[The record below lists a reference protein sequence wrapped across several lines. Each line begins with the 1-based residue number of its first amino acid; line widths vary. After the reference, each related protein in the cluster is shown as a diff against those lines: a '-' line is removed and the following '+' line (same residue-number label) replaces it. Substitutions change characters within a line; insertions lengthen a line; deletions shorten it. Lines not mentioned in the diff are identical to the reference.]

1 MASLKPENL
10 AFPAAVRAVRAP
22 KEHPARA
29 VRDLALKEA
38 PTEPVALFQ
47 AREAKDRRDPLVARD
62 QAAQMQALKEALKE
76 EKDPERD
83 PERDP
88 LEEKDPEKDRLE
100 EVRVPL
106 TLQEAPTE
114 ALPQEREHQERE
126 TVVVPL
132 KPQTMV
138 VLRTL
143 EVTCPTNTIMVMA
156 AAAREISSTN
166 TTIPTLSKKTTLLVP
181 KQMIW
186 ETTPLKQVP
195 MMVR

>member
-76 EKDPERD
+76 E
-83 PERDP
+83 RDP
-88 LEEKDPEKDRLE
+88 LEEKDPEKDPEKDRLE